1 MRAALGHQVEAA
13 PARQLGDRVRRQESC
28 AGTHRTGRGARL
40 GAAEQLALTWARVA
54 LARRGLPAGS
64 PVLLL
69 ALPLAFAFFALRHLS
84 EDERSTQ
91 TRVGDGEDDARQVWS
106 KGLQKSL
113 SPEGKTSGQA
123 ARGCR
128 LSPTERGVDSITW
141 SLRYVSGCLG
151 DTLVSQVPPLPVLE
165 WSRSGGLSRSL
176 TTRRGKGAHSPGLRS
191 HLSAAAAAAL
201 RSAPAAR
208 AARSSHKFWGSPS
221 RLFFNSPQVG
231 RRRLLRTLPSP
242 RPLPLPHHTPTP
254 RRRHATG
261 RSLSW
266 AIAAQPLSSSSPGK
280 GLGRP
285 SPAAAGN
292 SRQGSLEAALTL
304 SSSLP
309 DRTEQFGEA
318 RKGPW
323 CSQSLAGCG
332 ADLSLEK
339 CVGGVVWWGRVGED
353 GEKFATLVPAPQ

>member
-1 MRAALGHQVEAA
+1 MDPEPVPVSLARGQKGPAQSPRAAGHAQPVGIPQSEPHSRGLSSATDAEARDRAREHRCTADLEGPGGTASSLGVRAALGHQVEAA

-69 ALPLAFAFFALRHLS
+69 ALPLAFAFFALRHLA

-91 TRVGDGEDDARQVWS
+91 TRVGDGDARQVWC

-113 SPEGKTSGQA
+113 SPEGKASGRA
-123 ARGCR
+123 ARGRR
-128 LSPTERGVDSITW
+128 LSSTGRGVDSITW

-151 DTLVSQVPPLPVLE
+151 DTLVSQVLPLPVLE
-165 WSRSGGLSRSL
+165 WPRSGGLSRSL
-176 TTRRGKGAHSPGLRS
+176 ITRRGKGAHSPGLRS

-221 RLFFNSPQVG
+221 RLFFNCPQVG

-261 RSLSW
+261 RSLS
-266 AIAAQPLSSSSPGK
+266 
-280 GLGRP
+280 
-285 SPAAAGN
+285 
-292 SRQGSLEAALTL
+292 
-304 SSSLP
+304 
-309 DRTEQFGEA
+309 
-318 RKGPW
+318 
-323 CSQSLAGCG
+323 
-332 ADLSLEK
+332 
-339 CVGGVVWWGRVGED
+339 
-353 GEKFATLVPAPQ
+353 